1 MEGRWRQART
11 ESALSPP
18 ARASGWIEGSRK
30 FKSYGFRS
38 ELYASAM
45 SVTVACP
52 YFCRSPISSTAASL
66 GTGTDRGGVRDFIRH
81 IGHREQ
87 HHALG
92 RPTYA
97 DREFGAHLACSALTV
112 SRADPFARWH
122 LALATNAVR
131 NGCVVR
137 CSLARGLA
145 DAKPLLSIRL
155 LHASGALGVKYQRL

>member
-1 MEGRWRQART
+1 MSARPRAPEAPRDLGQGRALTGDACT

-30 FKSYGFRS
+30 FKSYGSRS

-52 YFCRSPISSTAASL
+52 YFCRNPISSPAASL
-66 GTGTDRGGVRDFIRH
+66 GTGTERGGVRDFIGH

-122 LALATNAVR
+122 LAQATNAVR
-131 NGCVVR
+131 KGCVVSVR
-137 CSLARGLA
+137 ALGARGRKSLQ
-145 DAKPLLSIRL
+145 
-155 LHASGALGVKYQRL
+155 V